1 MGHQPQLPNKIKS
14 SALSRRGL
22 YLSHGDIFIRY
33 QWPSSEPYVQVS
45 PHTALRVILE
55 LIDWLE
61 VFRVR
66 RSVPIWP
73 LFAPSIPCVPLTG
86 DSNPTNRGR
95 TPTSLLVWVQPPP
108 IRDEQYK
115 GFTYNVITCSLWAP

>member
-1 MGHQPQLPNKIKS
+1 MGHQPQLPNKPKF

-55 LIDWLE
+55 LIDPIQLTE
-61 VFRVR
+61 VGPR
-66 RSVPIWP
+66 P
-73 LFAPSIPCVPLTG
+73 G
-86 DSNPTNRGR
+86 
-95 TPTSLLVWVQPPP
+95 LLVWVRPLASRQ
-108 IRDEQYK
+108 DEQYK
-115 GFTYNVITCSLWAP
+115 VFTYNVIICSLWAP